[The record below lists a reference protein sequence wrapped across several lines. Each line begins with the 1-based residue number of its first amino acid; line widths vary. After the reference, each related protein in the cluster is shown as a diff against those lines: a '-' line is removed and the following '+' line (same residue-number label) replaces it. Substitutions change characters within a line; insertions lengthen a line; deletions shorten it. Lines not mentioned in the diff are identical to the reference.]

1 MVKRMSENKEFKE
14 TDIGCVPREWDLCN
28 FGENSKIKARI
39 GWQGLTTK
47 EYKNSGDYFLI
58 TGTDFENNNIKWE
71 TCHYVDKFRYD
82 QDVNIQIKD
91 NDILITKDG
100 TIGKVAFVDKMTKP
114 ATLNS
119 GVFVIRPINSCYE
132 PKFLFYVLKSFYF
145 DKFLKQL
152 TAGSTINHLYQ
163 KDIVKFNF
171 VSPSI
176 DEQKAIAT
184 ALSDMDDL
192 ILSLEKLISKKKL
205 IKEGAMQELL
215 YGKKRLDG
223 FSGNWSLKSVG
234 ELCEVKGGKRL
245 PKGYTL
251 EDNKNNHPYIRVSDM
266 YMGGISE
273 VGIKYVPIE
282 IAKIIDNYKIS
293 KDDLFISVAGT
304 LGIIGRIPESLDGA
318 NLTENANK
326 LCNIKCNKV
335 FLMYA
340 LQSDRIQ
347 KTISG
352 ISTIGAQPKLALTK
366 IKDFK
371 ICLPD
376 MIEEQEAIAK
386 ILSDMDNEIEIL
398 GKKLDKYKNIKDGM
412 MEELL
417 TGKRRLV

>member
-1 MVKRMSENKEFKE
+1 MVRRMSENKEFKE

-82 QDVNIQIKD
+82 QDVNIQVKD

-100 TIGKVAFVDKMTKP
+100 TIGKVAFVDNMIKP

-171 VSPSI
+171 VCPSI
-176 DEQKAIAT
+176 EEQKAIAT
-184 ALSDMDDL
+184 ALSDMDNL
-192 ILSLEKLISKKKL
+192 ILSLEKLIDKKKM
-205 IKEGAMQELL
+205 IKEGA
-215 YGKKRLDG
+215 
-223 FSGNWSLKSVG
+223 
-234 ELCEVKGGKRL
+234 
-245 PKGYTL
+245 
-251 EDNKNNHPYIRVSDM
+251 
-266 YMGGISE
+266 
-273 VGIKYVPIE
+273 
-282 IAKIIDNYKIS
+282 
-293 KDDLFISVAGT
+293 
-304 LGIIGRIPESLDGA
+304 
-318 NLTENANK
+318 
-326 LCNIKCNKV
+326 
-335 FLMYA
+335 
-340 LQSDRIQ
+340 
-347 KTISG
+347 
-352 ISTIGAQPKLALTK
+352 
-366 IKDFK
+366 
-371 ICLPD
+371 
-376 MIEEQEAIAK
+376 
-386 ILSDMDNEIEIL
+386 
-398 GKKLDKYKNIKDGM
+398 

-417 TGKRRLV
+417 TGKRRLNGFSDKWVERKLDDIVDFTNGKAHENNLVDYGEFIVVNSKFISTCGYVKKYTNEPSCIAQKNDILMVMSDVPNGKAIAKCFIVTEDNKYTVNQRICKLTVKEGYHKYLFYRINRNKYYLSFDDGAKQTNLRRADVLSLKLMLPEYKEQKAIATILSDMDNEIEKLKKKLDKYKKIKAGMMEQLLTGKRRLV

>member
-1 MVKRMSENKEFKE
+1 MVRRMSENKEFKE

-82 QDVNIQIKD
+82 QDVNIQVKD

-100 TIGKVAFVDKMTKP
+100 TIGKVAFVDNMTKP

-171 VSPSI
+171 VCPSI
-176 DEQKAIAT
+176 EEQKAIAT
-184 ALSDMDDL
+184 ALSDMDNL
-192 ILSLEKLISKKKL
+192 ILSLEKLIDKKKM
-205 IKEGAMQELL
+205 IKEGAMEELL
-215 YGKKRLDG
+215 TGKKRLDG
-223 FSGNWSLKSVG
+223 FNEKWENICLGKILKFQTGYPFKSQYFNQK
-234 ELCEVKGGKRL
+234 VKGIRL
-245 PKGYTL
+245 IKNRDLKNDDQIYYYSGEYSNEYIVNNGDVLVSMDGDFMTCL
-251 EDNKNNHPYIRVSDM
+251 WKKNKALLNQRV
-266 YMGGISE
+266 
-273 VGIKYVPIE
+273 
-282 IAKIIDNYKIS
+282 
-293 KDDLFISVAGT
+293 
-304 LGIIGRIPESLDGA
+304 GRIIKV
-318 NLTENANK
+318 ENIDINFIRYR
-326 LCNIKCNKV
+326 LIKP
-335 FLMYA
+335 LIE
-340 LQSDRIQ
+340 LQRGTCATTVKHLSHGDIENMELYMPVDVLEQ
-347 KTISG
+347 K
-352 ISTIGAQPKLALTK
+352 
-366 IKDFK
+366 
-371 ICLPD
+371 
-376 MIEEQEAIAK
+376 AIAN
-386 ILSDMDNEIEIL
+386 ILLDMDDEIERL
-398 GKKLDKYKNIKDGM
+398 EKKLDKYKNIKAGM

-417 TGKRRLV
+417 TGKRRLI

>member
-1 MVKRMSENKEFKE
+1 MVKRISKNKEFKE
-14 TDIGCVPREWDLCN
+14 TDIGRIPREWDLCN

-71 TCHYVDKFRYD
+71 TCHYIDKFRYD
-82 QDVNIQIKD
+82 QDVNIQVKD

-176 DEQKAIAT
+176 DEQKAIGA
-184 ALSDMDDL
+184 ALSDIDDL
-192 ILSLEKLISKKKL
+192 ILSLEKLINKKRL
-205 IKEGAMQELL
+205 IKEGAMEELL
-215 YGKKRLDG
+215 TGKKRLDG
-223 FSGNWSLKSVG
+223 FKNKWDNIVLGKILKFQTGFSFKSEYFNQKGNGIRLIKNRDLKNDDQVYYYSGEYLKEYIVNNGDVLVSMDGEFTPCLWKKNKSLLNQRVG
-234 ELCEVKGGKRL
+234 RIIELE
-245 PKGYTL
+245 
-251 EDNKNNHPYIRVSDM
+251 NININYIRYSLIKPLIELQRGTCATTVKHLSHGDIENMQLYMPVDVS
-266 YMGGISE
+266 
-273 VGIKYVPIE
+273 
-282 IAKIIDNYKIS
+282 
-293 KDDLFISVAGT
+293 
-304 LGIIGRIPESLDGA
+304 
-318 NLTENANK
+318 
-326 LCNIKCNKV
+326 
-335 FLMYA
+335 
-340 LQSDRIQ
+340 
-347 KTISG
+347 
-352 ISTIGAQPKLALTK
+352 
-366 IKDFK
+366 
-371 ICLPD
+371 
-376 MIEEQEAIAK
+376 EQNAIAN
-386 ILSDMDNEIEIL
+386 ILLDMDNEIEKL
-398 GKKLDKYKNIKDGM
+398 EKKLNKYKNIKSGM